1 MELLIKWKNL
11 SHRHSTWEPL
21 SGLKGLK
28 GYRKVENFYKK
39 VLQDQAYREHPS
51 TSPDEIE
58 QLEIELDL
66 HRELLQD
73 YRKCDRVIA
82 SRIVE
87 PNEKNEDG
95 GVEYLCK
102 WLRLPYSD
110 VTWESADEIS
120 GEFQQEIDDFLDRNQ
135 STNLPFKSDTFLK
148 KRSEYKPFQKQ
159 PEYLSGGELRD
170 FQIVG
175 VNWMA
180 HLWHNDLNGI
190 LADEMV
196 IISLLIGRD
205 WVKPFKLYHFYL
217 ISFIVNMSMVLF
229 LW

>member
-1 MELLIKWKNL
+1 MELLIKWNNQ
-11 SHRHSTWEPL
+11 SYRHATWEPL

-28 GYRKVENFYKK
+28 GYRKVENFYKRI
-39 VLQDQAYREHPS
+39 LQDQEYRSHPS

-66 HRELLQD
+66 HRELLKD
-73 YRKCDRVIA
+73 YMKCDRVISSRVQEA
-82 SRIVE
+82 SD
-87 PNEKNEDG
+87 KNDG

-102 WLRLPYSD
+102 WKRLPYSD
-110 VTWESADEIS
+110 VTWESAQDIS
-120 GEFQQEIDDFLDRNQ
+120 GEFQKEIDEFLDRNQ
-135 STNLPFKSDTFLK
+135 SVNLPHKSGLYLK

-180 HLWHNDLNGI
+180 HLWHNNKNGI

-196 IISLLIGRD
+196 
-205 WVKPFKLYHFYL
+205 
-217 ISFIVNMSMVLF
+217 F
-229 LW
+229 LEYKY